1 MSKNIKTSNRFIRTT
16 PANQSNSNELPAN
29 QSNSNE
35 VLKNKVIVLSAV
47 RPEDHIETSTTGRP
61 TTAATWDALPERVR
75 GRARIARR
83 AHMLEMDNE

>member
-47 RPEDHIETSTTGRP
+47 RPEDHIETSPAGRP
-61 TTAATWDALPERVR
+61 IIAAIWNSLPERML
-75 GRARIARR
+75 ARIRIGTR
-83 AHMLEMDNE
+83 AQMLEVKNE